1 MAESHAPLP
10 PRWTQQSWMI
20 QGSCR
25 GRTAVFFAP
34 HAERPQARVRRE
46 AKARLICAT
55 CVVQSECRQYARE
68 HREFGIWGG
77 ESEEDRA
84 RHGYSVPWPLRD
96 RRRTFETGPF
106 DPHPL
111 GAAPSALG

>member
-1 MAESHAPLP
+1 MDESPASLP
-10 PRWTQQSWMI
+10 PRSAPQSWMA

-46 AKARLICAT
+46 AKARLICAA
-55 CVVQSECRQYARE
+55 CVVQVECREYARE

-96 RRRTFETGPF
+96 RRRSCETGRF
-106 DPHPL
+106 DAGPL
-111 GAAPSALG
+111 DAASTVLG